1 LEYQLQP
8 QLELF
13 EYSLASLISLTMYDK
28 WCPDHR
34 TSIKQ
39 QQLRTLLEILGSATR
54 AATDGLEGND
64 TAGTSDL
71 DV

>member
-1 LEYQLQP
+1 
-8 QLELF
+8 
-13 EYSLASLISLTMYDK
+13 MYDK

-54 AATDGLEGND
+54 AETDGLEGND
-64 TAGTSDL
+64 TAGTSDP